1 MDSLLSPVFMAVKEK
16 NLVFSHFSFTRGC
29 HTISHSFVGHVYFS
43 WGSQEPYLLIPLQ
56 NLLCDYLR
64 D

>member
-1 MDSLLSPVFMAVKEK
+1 MDSLLSLVFMAVKEK

-43 WGSQEPYLLIPLQ
+43 WGSYLMIPLQ
-56 NLLCDYLR
+56 NLLCDYLK